1 MPTVSYTVEGLA
13 EALRQ
18 LSPEKVAKP
27 VRDFLTKAIITV
39 QGLARERAAVDTG
52 RMRQAVTYE
61 VDSSSPPTW
70 AKVGV
75 NVNRGGFDYPAALDE
90 SERYHYAAGPFAGE
104 ETKGWLSDAPKEAG
118 SEIDGFLGEL
128 EDELVES
135 LGG

>member
-1 MPTVSYTVEGLA
+1 MPTVGYEVKGLE
-13 EALRQ
+13 EAIRQ

-52 RMRQAVTYE
+52 RMRQAVAYE

-75 NVNRGGFDYPAALDE
+75 NVNRAGFDYPAALDE

-104 ETKGWLSDAPKEAG
+104 QTKGWLSDTPKEAG
-118 SEIDGFLGEL
+118 SEIDGFLGQL
-128 EDELVES
+128 EDELKES